1 MLTRCPAC
9 ATTFRVTPNQL
20 KARAGKVRCGK
31 CQRVFNALD
40 SLAEA
45 NPDPGA
51 PRTAAQASEDNATG
65 SIAQQAPPVDSD
77 STMDLLLEPLT
88 PAAEAPGEAPG
99 AADAAVL
106 PDTASPETVRDS
118 GMAAGLIAARE
129 TTEIPGYNKWAEGA
143 FTAPIS
149 VSLPTSCPVWPFVLA
164 ALLLLTA
171 LAGQVAHHYRAE
183 LAVTTPTLRPL
194 LESLCAALDCEIP
207 LPRHV
212 ELVSI
217 EASDLQVDPAHG
229 GALTLSATLK
239 NRAAYAQ
246 AWPLL
251 EITLTDVQDN
261 AVLRRVLQP
270 AEYLPTKADP
280 TLFPP
285 NGEVAIRLW
294 LEAKEV
300 AAAGYRLYVFYP

>member
-9 ATTFRVTPNQL
+9 ETSFRVTPEQL
-20 KARAGKVRCGK
+20 KLRAGKVRCGK
-31 CQRVFNALD
+31 CQSVFNALD
-40 SLAEA
+40 TLLDAPAAVPSVTSPAIAASAPAFSVATSVEQIELAPVGEIA
-45 NPDPGA
+45 
-51 PRTAAQASEDNATG
+51 TSAADH
-65 SIAQQAPPVDSD
+65 
-77 STMDLLLEPLT
+77 
-88 PAAEAPGEAPG
+88 AAEASPNEEPISAEAVR
-99 AADAAVL
+99 DAAL
-106 PDTASPETVRDS
+106 TH
-118 GMAAGLIAARE
+118 GLVAARE

-143 FTAPIS
+143 FTAPVE
-149 VSLPTSCPVWPFVLA
+149 VSTPTSHPKWPSVVA
-164 ALLLLTA
+164 ALALIMV
-171 LAGQVAHHYRAE
+171 LAGQMAHHFRAE
-183 LAVTTPTLRPL
+183 LAVTAPSLRPL
-194 LESLCAALDCEIP
+194 LESACALLDCDIP

-217 EASDLQVDPAHG
+217 EASDLQSDPGNG
-229 GALTLSATLK
+229 GALVLAATLK

-270 AEYLPTKADP
+270 ADYLPGQADP

-285 NGEVAIRLW
+285 NAEIAIKLW
-294 LEAKEV
+294 LEAKDI

>member
-1 MLTRCPAC
+1 MLTHCPAC
-9 ATTFRVTPNQL
+9 ATTFRVTPEQL

-31 CQRVFNALD
+31 CQAVFNALD
-40 SLAEA
+40 SLAEGS
-45 NPDPGA
+45 PELGTA
-51 PRTAAQASEDNATG
+51 PLSPSISEGTTENADS
-65 SIAQQAPPVDSD
+65 SI
-77 STMDLLLEPLT
+77 DLLLEPVT
-88 PAAEAPGEAPG
+88 AAEAPPIEAL
-99 AADAAVL
+99 AL
-106 PDTASPETVRDS
+106 PDTATPEAVRDS

-143 FTAPIS
+143 FTAPVS
-149 VSLPTSCPVWPFVLA
+149 VSAPTVRPVWPSVLA
-164 ALLLLTA
+164 ALLLLIA
-171 LAGQVAHHYRAE
+171 LGGQIAHHYRAE
-183 LAVTTPTLRPL
+183 LAVTTPALRPL
-194 LESLCAALDCEIP
+194 LESICEALDCEIP

-217 EASDLQVDPAHG
+217 EASDLQVDPAQG

-270 AEYLPTKADP
+270 GEYLPAKADP

-285 NGEVAIRLW
+285 NGEVAVRLW
-294 LEAKEV
+294 LETKEV
-300 AAAGYRLYVFYP
+300 TAAGYRLYVFYP

>member
-1 MLTRCPAC
+1 MLTHCPAC
-9 ATTFRVTPNQL
+9 ATTFRVTPEQL

-31 CQRVFNALD
+31 CQTVFNALD

-45 NPDPGA
+45 SPELGTDPLSPSISEG
-51 PRTAAQASEDNATG
+51 TAANALPPQARPVPQADADH
-65 SIAQQAPPVDSD
+65 SI
-77 STMDLLLEPLT
+77 DLLLEPAS
-88 PAAEAPGEAPG
+88 AAEAPPIEAL
-99 AADAAVL
+99 AL
-106 PDTASPETVRDS
+106 PDTATPEAVRDS

-143 FTAPIS
+143 FTAPVS
-149 VSLPTSCPVWPFVLA
+149 VSAPTARPAWPFVLA
-164 ALLLLTA
+164 ALLLLIA
-171 LAGQVAHHYRAE
+171 LGGQIAHHYRAE
-183 LAVTTPTLRPL
+183 LAVTTPALRPL
-194 LESLCAALDCEIP
+194 LESICEALDCEIP

-217 EASDLQVDPAHG
+217 EASDLQVDPAQG

-270 AEYLPTKADP
+270 GEYLPAKADP

-285 NGEVAIRLW
+285 NGEIAVRLW
-294 LEAKEV
+294 LETKELT
-300 AAAGYRLYVFYP
+300 AAGYRLYVFYP

>member
-1 MLTRCPAC
+1 MLTCCPGC
-9 ATTFRVTPNQL
+9 STTFRVTPEQL
-20 KARAGKVRCGK
+20 KMRAGKVRCGK
-31 CQRVFNALD
+31 CQTVFNALE

-45 NPDPGA
+45 
-51 PRTAAQASEDNATG
+51 
-65 SIAQQAPPVDSD
+65 PP
-77 STMDLLLEPLT
+77 PLT
-88 PAAEAPGEAPG
+88 SAELPDHLGHEPFPGTNTALDTAHTPDSPVSEACPENEAEG
-99 AADAAVL
+99 AA
-106 PDTASPETVRDS
+106 PASPEAIRDS
-118 GMAAGLIAARE
+118 AVAAGLVAARE
-129 TTEIPGYNKWAEGA
+129 TSEIPGYNKWAEGA

-149 VSLPTSCPVWPFVLA
+149 VSVPTSRPAWPFVVVALVLLSTLVAQLA
-164 ALLLLTA
+164 
-171 LAGQVAHHYRAE
+171 HFYRAE
-183 LAVTTPTLRPL
+183 LAVSTPSLRPL
-194 LESLCAALDCEIP
+194 LESACAVLDCEIP

-217 EASDLQVDPAHG
+217 EASDLQVDPTQG
-229 GALTLSATLK
+229 GALTLTATLK

-270 AEYLPTKADP
+270 TEYLPPKADP

-285 NGEVAIRLW
+285 NGEAAVRLW
-294 LEAKEV
+294 LEAKDV